1 MRKAFLK
8 KGLTST
14 VSWEIG
20 AGAKRRAAKAA
31 LKVKQGEKSDH
42 SPNGKLPESR
52 AIWMPQ

>member
-1 MRKAFLK
+1 LGK
-8 KGLTST
+8 KD
-14 VSWEIG
+14 
-20 AGAKRRAAKAA
+20 KKRAAEAA

>member
-1 MRKAFLK
+1 MVSLTQMRKEFVK

-31 LKVKQGEKSDH
+31 LKVKQGEKSDQFAAW
-42 SPNGKLPESR
+42 KTV
-52 AIWMPQ
+52 